1 MKLGGKI
8 TILGGGPAGIAIA
21 YYAKKNKIQY
31 ELFEA
36 SNRVGGNCITLEH
49 KGFLYDSGAHRLH
62 DKDSETTQIIKEM
75 LGNDLKLIQ
84 VPSQIYREG
93 KFIDFPL
100 SPLNLLGFLGI
111 RRFLY
116 SAYQILASKI
126 RAKTN
131 IDNFRDLAIHT
142 YGKNISDLFLLHYT
156 EKLWGKPASELSVDV
171 AGKRLKGLN
180 LKTFILETF
189 RGKNDKTQH
198 LDGSF
203 YYPKYGIGS
212 IFEAFNSYCG
222 GHFHLNHKVT
232 AVYHKDQK
240 ITGIELNSESIK
252 QVEDLVSSLP
262 LGILLKALNPPPPP
276 EILELGNS
284 IVFRDI
290 ILVGLFLDIDSVN
303 QNGSMYFPSNRYPF
317 TRVYEPK
324 NRSKY
329 MAPEGKTL
337 LMIEIPCQNNSPV
350 WKQDEQTIIED
361 VIRELVEANIF
372 NQSDLFDSCIHKIKH
387 AYPVLEKDYQ
397 TKINP
402 IYDYLSSFKNLKL
415 TGRNGLFAYTHI
427 HDHMINGKRI
437 INKLK
442 SEE

>member
-1 MKLGGKI
+1 MKSGRKI

-21 YYAKKNKIQY
+21 YYAKENKIKY

-36 SNRVGGNCITLEH
+36 SNRVGGNCITFKY

-62 DKDSETTQIIKEM
+62 DKDMETTRIIKEM
-75 LGNDLKLIQ
+75 MGNDLKLIQ

-126 RAKTN
+126 RTKTN

-156 EKLWGKPASELSVDV
+156 EKLWGKPASELSIDV

-212 IFEAFNSYCG
+212 IFEAFNSHCG
-222 GHFHLNHKVT
+222 DNFHLNQKVT
-232 AVYHKDQK
+232 AVYHSNQK
-240 ITGIELNSESIK
+240 ITGIELNGNSIND
-252 QVEDLVSSLP
+252 VEDLVSSLP
-262 LGILLKALNPPPPP
+262 LGVLLKVMHPPPPKN
-276 EILELGNS
+276 ILDLGNS
-284 IVFRDI
+284 ILFRDI
-290 ILVGLFLDIDSVN
+290 ILVGLFLDVDSVN
-303 QNGSMYFPSNRYPF
+303 KNGSMYFPSNRYPF

-324 NRSKY
+324 NRSEH
-329 MAPEGKTL
+329 MAPLGKTS
-337 LMIEIPCQNNSPV
+337 LMIEIPCQKNSGI
-350 WKQDEQTIIED
+350 WNEDEKIVIKG
-361 VIRELVEANIF
+361 VIRELVDANIF
-372 NQSDLFDSCIHKIKH
+372 NESDLFDSCIHKIKN

-402 IYDYLSSFKNLKL
+402 IYDYLSNFHNLKL

-437 INKLK
+437 INILK
-442 SEE
+442 S